1 MNTTSF
7 KKLWNWYPIDFHKKN
22 WYPELVKQLYILA
35 NVIKLFSAI
44 TFTSCFF
51 LFVCFSWSSLWKV
64 IQCMSL
70 SRFFWEDRMTT
81 LSHIFRVCSVLSL
94 WSKYFVQ
101 ATHFRRGHFN
111 ANSRCI
117 YFNTVWISKQTWCF
131 VKKSCQLFSYLKR
144 VFVQGNKTLFFYWPS
159 VEIVYLHVVFVFCT
173 GQT

>member
-1 MNTTSF
+1 M
-7 KKLWNWYPIDFHKKN
+7 KLIPNWFSQEK
-22 WYPELVKQLYILA
+22 LVSWTCKAVIHTGKCDKIIFSDYIYLM
-35 NVIKLFSAI
+35 
-44 TFTSCFF
+44 FF